1 MRYAKIF
8 IYLIIL
14 IPLCVY
20 GEISL
25 SPAEE
30 NMISGNFNVIIYSNS
45 YINDPETFII
55 IDKTDDDIVFSPYAP
70 SFNFTVIQNLK
81 DTESLRVSREILFN
95 PSSVDSLKFTEIKV
109 SGITAG
115 FEIKPV
121 YFPWIFGILEP
132 LETVYNK
139 KNNLIEV
146 YIRLNPRVERQ
157 INNGGNSHRDDQ

>member
-1 MRYAKIF
+1 MRYMKIL

-14 IPLCVY
+14 IPIHVY

-25 SPAEE
+25 FPVEE
-30 NMISGNFNVIIYSNS
+30 NMINGKFNVIIYSNS

-55 IDKTDDDIVFSPYAP
+55 FDKTDDNIDFSLYAP
-70 SFNFTVIQNLK
+70 SFKFKVIPNLK
-81 DTESLRVSREILFN
+81 DTEALKISREILYN
-95 PSSVDSLKFTEIKV
+95 SSSISSFKYTEIKI

-132 LETVYNK
+132 VETVYKK
-139 KNNLIEV
+139 KNNSIEV
-146 YIRLNPRVERQ
+146 FIRLNPRVERQ
-157 INNGGNSHRDDQ
+157 INNGGNSDKDD